1 MKRVLLVAFLFGI
14 FLVSG
19 CTHQLH
25 ITNSDDYFSPPT
37 PPLAKPIKLG
47 VTSSSIT
54 DVKNSRYVSA
64 VVDALQRSGN
74 FERVLYPFSLTAN
87 QGQADMLVD
96 IAINPRYDGSGQNFV
111 INFPG
116 WLIFAP
122 AIWGYKYTA
131 DIDTRVGMTNLKDN
145 TSRQIAIPTR
155 YIFRQADM
163 GRTWTE
169 VSWFE
174 VGIIALI
181 GGIAFTDYDNDVTP
195 EFITAVSPNYGSY
208 VSKKIVDALASFPTS
223 TTLQSAPTATTMSL
237 R

>member
-1 MKRVLLVAFLFGI
+1 MKKVLLAACLFGI

-19 CTHQLH
+19 CTHQMH
-25 ITNSDDYFSPPT
+25 ITNADDYFSPPR

-47 VTSSSIT
+47 VTSGNSA
-54 DVKNSRYVSA
+54 DVKNGRYVSA

-74 FERVLYPFSLTAN
+74 FERVLYPFNLAAN

-96 IAINPRYDGSGQNFV
+96 IAINPKYDGSGQNFV

-116 WLIFAP
+116 FLIFAP
-122 AIWGYKYTA
+122 AIWGYKYDA
-131 DIDTRVGMTNLKDN
+131 EIDTRVGITNLTDN
-145 TSRQIAIPTR
+145 TSKQIAVPTH
-155 YIFRQADM
+155 YIFRHADM

-174 VGIIALI
+174 VGIIALV
-181 GGIAFTDYDNDVTP
+181 GGIAFTGYDNDVTP

-208 VSKKIVDALASFPTS
+208 VSKKIVDALASFPTT

>member
-1 MKRVLLVAFLFGI
+1 MKRVLLLACLFGI

-19 CTHQLH
+19 CTHQMH
-25 ITNSDDYFSPPT
+25 ITNADDYFSPPS
-37 PPLAKPIKLG
+37 PPLAKPIKFG

-74 FERVLYPFSLTAN
+74 FERVLYPYSLTAN

-96 IAINPRYDGSGQNFV
+96 IAVNPKYDGSGQNFV

-131 DIDTRVGMTNLKDN
+131 DIDTRVSITNLKDN
-145 TSRQIAIPTR
+145 VSQQIAVPTK

-174 VGIIALI
+174 VGIIALV
-181 GGIAFTDYDNDVTP
+181 GGIAFTGYDNDVTP
-195 EFITAVSPNYGSY
+195 EFITAVSPNYGTY
-208 VSKKIVDALASFPTS
+208 VSKKIVDAL
-223 TTLQSAPTATTMSL
+223 QSAPTVTAMSL